1 MDKPIK
7 IDLAAANKTDTSALV
22 SLNPVVQAMHRRD
35 WVYHQI
41 SVAADARG
49 QGIGKKLLEAGADG
63 IRIVALS
70 SWNFNKGR
78 HAFFKRLDYSAYRTD
93 FWKAV

>member
-1 MDKPIK
+1 
-7 IDLAAANKTDTSALV
+7 
-22 SLNPVVQAMHRRD
+22 MHGRD

-41 SVAADARG
+41 SVAAEARG
-49 QGIGKKLLEAGADG
+49 QGMGKKLLEAGETQAGADS
-63 IRIVALS
+63 IRIVALC

>member
-1 MDKPIK
+1 
-7 IDLAAANKTDTSALV
+7 
-22 SLNPVVQAMHRRD
+22 MHGRD

-41 SVAADARG
+41 SVA
-49 QGIGKKLLEAGADG
+49 
-63 IRIVALS
+63 LS
-70 SWNFNKGR
+70 SWNFNEGR